1 MTDGPLP
8 AAGAARRRLLAAIAD
23 RVPTPPRCVRV
34 AVDGVDGVGK
44 STFAAELAAAL
55 RQLGRPV
62 VQVSADGFLH
72 RRAVRHARGRD
83 SPDGF

>member
-1 MTDGPLP
+1 MTDEPMP
-8 AAGAARRRLLAAIAD
+8 AAGAARRRLLAAVAA
-23 RVPTPPRCVRV
+23 RVPAPPHCVRV

-44 STFAAELAAAL
+44 STFAAQLAAAL
-55 RQLGRPV
+55 RARGRPV